1 MKIDQYVS
9 KSKFDRK
16 SIKLLTLLNLG
27 FDGGFNQTFKIRY
40 QREGAISHQYVDVA
54 PQGVTTFEVQDLKV
68 ATKYSI
74 SIMAFNSIGVSSYTD
89 PILVTT
95 NSKCFFALI
104 SKNIVVYFPI
114 DNMHFFEG
122 NLKCSNL
129 MTFKIIFAMFE
140 FRLSIFEFFFEMIPP
155 SKVLINF
162 F

>member
-1 MKIDQYVS
+1 MT
-9 KSKFDRK
+9 F
-16 SIKLLTLLNLG
+16 LNLG

-95 NSKCFFALI
+95 NSKYYFSYLEKYI
-104 SKNIVVYFPI
+104 S
-114 DNMHFFEG
+114 
-122 NLKCSNL
+122 LLS
-129 MTFKIIFAMFE
+129 
-140 FRLSIFEFFFEMIPP
+140 FR
-155 SKVLINF
+155 
-162 F
+162 

>member
-1 MKIDQYVS
+1 MEINWKLIDMW
-9 KSKFDRK
+9 SKFNRK
-16 SIKLLTLLNLG
+16 SIKSLTFLNLG

-74 SIMAFNSIGVSSYTD
+74 SIMAFNSIGVSFYTD

-95 NSKCFFALI
+95 NSKCFSFFEKYI
-104 SKNIVVYFPI
+104 SYMYLLSLN
-114 DNMHFFEG
+114 NMHFFKG

-129 MTFKIIFAMFE
+129 LTFKIVFVMFE
-140 FRLSIFEFFFEMIPP
+140 FSI
-155 SKVLINF
+155 
-162 F
+162 

>member
-1 MKIDQYVS
+1 MT
-9 KSKFDRK
+9 F
-16 SIKLLTLLNLG
+16 LNLG

-95 NSKCFFALI
+95 NSKCLCFFTT
-104 SKNIVVYFPI
+104 KNILVILFL

-122 NLKCSNL
+122 R
-129 MTFKIIFAMFE
+129 I
-140 FRLSIFEFFFEMIPP
+140 
-155 SKVLINF
+155 
-162 F
+162 

>member
-1 MKIDQYVS
+1 MT
-9 KSKFDRK
+9 F
-16 SIKLLTLLNLG
+16 LNLG

-95 NSKCFFALI
+95 NSKCFFFLI
-104 SKNIVVYFPI
+104 SKNILVI
-114 DNMHFFEG
+114 LSLNNMHFFESHF
-122 NLKCSNL
+122 KCSNL
-129 MTFKIIFAMFE
+129 LTFKIVFAMFE
-140 FRLSIFEFFFEMIPP
+140 FRLIIFKDLKIEYI
-155 SKVLINF
+155 LINF

>member
-1 MKIDQYVS
+1 MKIDRYVS
-9 KSKFDRK
+9 KSKLDGK

-95 NSKCFFALI
+95 NSKCFFSYI
-104 SKNIVVYFPI
+104 EKNTLF
-114 DNMHFFEG
+114 
-122 NLKCSNL
+122 SS
-129 MTFKIIFAMFE
+129 TFL
-140 FRLSIFEFFFEMIPP
+140 R
-155 SKVLINF
+155 
-162 F
+162 

>member
-1 MKIDQYVS
+1 MT
-9 KSKFDRK
+9 F
-16 SIKLLTLLNLG
+16 LNLG

-95 NSKCFFALI
+95 NSKWFFFLI
-104 SKNIVVYFPI
+104 SKNILVI
-114 DNMHFFEG
+114 LSLNNMPFFEG
-122 NLKCSNL
+122 NLNCSNL
-129 MTFKIIFAMFE
+129 LTFKIVFAMFE
-140 FRLSIFEFFFEMIPP
+140 FGFKYF
-155 SKVLINF
+155 
-162 F
+162 